1 METMT
6 LSIRQLTPALGAE
19 ITGVDLTRLDDAT
32 FAEIE
37 NAFETYSVVVF
48 PGQPLD
54 DENQIAFSRRFGDLE
69 KTQGHIA
76 NNFTV
81 KHISEISNLDPDGNL
96 MKPAD
101 PRLLFRIGQRRWH
114 TDSSF

>member
-1 METMT
+1 MT
-6 LSIRQLTPALGAE
+6 LSIRNFAPVFAAE
-19 ITGVDLTRLDDAT
+19 IPGVDLTGLDDAT

-54 DENQIAFSRRFGDLE
+54 DESQIAFSRRFGDLE

-96 MKPAD
+96 MKPDD
-101 PRLLFRIGQRRWH
+101 PRLLFRIGQRRGH
-114 TDSSF
+114 THRSF